1 MRRLL
6 YLLPFLLFIGVGIA
20 FFLGFERDPRDIP
33 SALIDKPAPTFE
45 LPAIPGQMV
54 QGQPVQGQPGAGG
67 LSSARLAGDVTLV
80 NVFAS
85 WCIPC
90 KAEHPVIT
98 RLSREQGVTVYG
110 INYKDKPEDALTWLS
125 RNGNPYAAIGA
136 DQDGRVSIDWGVYGV
151 PESYL
156 IDRKGRIRF
165 KHVGPLTP
173 QVVEEQILPMVKH
186 LRQG

>member
-1 MRRLL
+1 MSVLARLL
-6 YLLPFLLFIGVGIA
+6 AIVVLIAAPFAAQADNGYYPLKADDGTTIANHRVPVEIESQIGMTPGTIVVGNQ
-20 FFLGFERDPRDIP
+20 
-33 SALIDKPAPTFE
+33 T
-45 LPAIPGQMV
+45 
-54 QGQPVQGQPGAGG
+54 
-67 LSSARLAGDVTLV
+67 GDVTLV

-156 IDRKGRIRF
+156 IDRKGRIRY

-173 QVVEEQILPMVKH
+173 QVVVEQILPMVKH

>member
-6 YLLPFLLFIGVGIA
+6 YLLPFLLFIGVGAA
-20 FFLGFERDPRDIP
+20 FYLGFQRDPRDIP
-33 SALIDKPAPTFE
+33 SALIDKPVPAFD
-45 LPAIPGQMV
+45 LPPLPGR
-54 QGQPVQGQPGAGG
+54 AEG
-67 LSSARLAGDVTLV
+67 LSSARLTGDVTLV

-98 RLSREQGVTVYG
+98 RLAREQGVTVRA
-110 INYKDKPEDALTWLS
+110 INHKDKAEDALNWLA
-125 RNGNPYAAIGA
+125 RNGDPYASIGV
-136 DQDGRVSIDWGVYGV
+136 DLDGRTSIDWGVYGV
-151 PESYL
+151 PESFL
-156 IDRKGRIRF
+156 IDRQGRIRF

-173 QVVEEQILPMVKH
+173 QVIEEQILPMVKH

>member
-20 FFLGFERDPRDIP
+20 FYLGFQRDPRDIP
-33 SALIDKPAPTFE
+33 SALIDKPAPTFD
-45 LPAIPGQMV
+45 LPPI
-54 QGQPVQGQPGAGG
+54 QGQPAATGG
-67 LSSARLAGDVTLV
+67 LSSAKLTGEVTLV

-98 RLSREQGVTVYG
+98 RLSREQGVMVFG

-125 RNGNPYAAIGA
+125 RNGNPYAAVGA
-136 DQDGRVSIDWGVYGV
+136 DLDGRVSIDWGVYGV

-156 IDRKGRIRF
+156 IDRQGRIRF

>member
-6 YLLPFLLFIGVGIA
+6 YLLPFLLFIGVGVA
-20 FFLGFERDPRDIP
+20 FYLGFERDPRDIP
-33 SALIDKPAPTFE
+33 SALIDKPAPVFD
-45 LPAIPGQMV
+45 LPPVPGQ
-54 QGQPVQGQPGAGG
+54 PATGG
-67 LSSARLAGDVTLV
+67 LSSAKLAGDVTLV

-98 RLSREQGVTVYG
+98 RLSREQGVPVYG

-156 IDRKGRIRF
+156 IDRQGRIRF

>member
-20 FFLGFERDPRDIP
+20 FYLGFQRDPRDIP
-33 SALIDKPAPTFE
+33 SALIDKPAPTFD
-45 LPAIPGQMV
+45 LPAIAGGP
-54 QGQPVQGQPGAGG
+54 ATGG
-67 LSSARLAGDVTLV
+67 LSSSKLTGDVTLV

-98 RLSREQGVTVYG
+98 RLAREQGVTVYG
-110 INYKDKPEDALTWLS
+110 INYKDKPEDALTWLA
-125 RNGNPYAAIGA
+125 RYGNPYAAIGA
-136 DQDGRVSIDWGVYGV
+136 DPDGRVSIDWGVYGV

-156 IDRKGRIRF
+156 IDRQGRIRF

-173 QVVEEQILPMVKH
+173 QVVEEQLLPMVKH

>member
-20 FFLGFERDPRDIP
+20 FYLGFQRDPRDIP

-45 LPAIPGQMV
+45 LPAIS
-54 QGQPVQGQPGAGG
+54 GQPATGG
-67 LSSARLAGDVTLV
+67 LSSARLKGDVTLV

-98 RLSREQGVTVYG
+98 RLSREQGVTVFG
-110 INYKDKPEDALTWLS
+110 INYKDKPEDALTWLA

-156 IDRKGRIRF
+156 IDRQGRIRF

-173 QVVEEQILPMVKH
+173 QVVEEQLLPMVKH

>member
-6 YLLPFLLFIGVGIA
+6 YLLPFLLFIGVGVA
-20 FFLGFERDPRDIP
+20 FYLGFERDPRDIP
-33 SALIDKPAPTFE
+33 SALIDKPAPTFD
-45 LPAIPGQMV
+45 LPAIPGQ
-54 QGQPVQGQPGAGG
+54 PATGG
-67 LSSARLAGDVTLV
+67 LSSAKLSGDVTLV

-110 INYKDKPEDALTWLS
+110 INYKDKPEDALTWLA

-156 IDRKGRIRF
+156 IDRKGRIRY

-173 QVVEEQILPMVKH
+173 QVVEEQILPMIKH

>member
-6 YLLPFLLFIGVGIA
+6 YLLPFLLFLGVGLT
-20 FFLGFERDPRDIP
+20 FYRGFERDPRDIP
-33 SALIDKPAPTFE
+33 SALIDKPVPAFD
-45 LPAIPGQMV
+45 LPPI
-54 QGQPVQGQPGAGG
+54 QGAGPGAEG
-67 LSSARLAGDVTLV
+67 LSSARLTGDVTLV

-90 KAEHPVIT
+90 KVEHPIVT
-98 RLSREQGVTVYG
+98 RLSREQGVTVRG
-110 INYKDKPEDALTWLS
+110 INHKDKAEDALGWLA
-125 RNGNPYAAIGA
+125 RNGNPYRSIGA
-136 DQDGRVSIDWGVYGV
+136 DPDGRVSIDWGVYGV

-156 IDRKGRIRF
+156 VDRQGRIRF

-173 QVVEEQILPMVKH
+173 QVVEEQILPLVKR